1 LFQPEA
7 VQGAGWGLP
16 VHRAQIL
23 AGLVAVDGEVLAA
36 LAEQQL
42 LGKDQP
48 GELATIL
55 TQNLME
61 PEVEVGAAGAALVV
75 QPVTRRQTP
84 QMAEMGRQTQSP
96 VLP

>member
-1 LFQPEA
+1 
-7 VQGAGWGLP
+7 
-16 VHRAQIL
+16 
-23 AGLVAVDGEVLAA
+23 
-36 LAEQQL
+36 
-42 LGKDQP
+42 
-48 GELATIL
+48 
-55 TQNLME
+55 ME